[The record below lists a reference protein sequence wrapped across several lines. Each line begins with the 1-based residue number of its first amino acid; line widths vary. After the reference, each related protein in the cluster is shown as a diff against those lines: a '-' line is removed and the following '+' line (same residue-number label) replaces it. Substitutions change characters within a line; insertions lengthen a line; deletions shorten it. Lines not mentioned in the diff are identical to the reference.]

1 MKMTYVLLLSSN
13 TQVKNDDILRNLL
26 TKLQNCT
33 LGKFPALRESIFPN
47 LCLMM
52 YFVLILGFVAN
63 YKTSHVLMCC

>member
-1 MKMTYVLLLSSN
+1 MKTTNVLFLVSN
-13 TQVKNDDILRNLL
+13 TQAKNDDILRNLQ

-52 YFVLILGFVAN
+52 QFVLILGFVGN
-63 YKTSHVLMCC
+63 YKTSDVLICC